1 MAEEL
6 TIIELRNI
14 RRYLA
19 KVYCGVSEQEELWG
33 LAQKLDT
40 IIERRT
46 RESRRKPVRGT
57 D

>member
-19 KVYCGVSEQEELWG
+19 KVHCGVSEQEELWG